1 MPSTEL
7 SNFLRV
13 ALDIQA
19 TPFSGVH
26 VADGVI
32 LATDGVML
40 VAKKYNNPVYLRGRG
55 SLSPKAAKVLEAL
68 AEATWIGSI
77 EVDGNRVTVTAQTTR
92 YDEQIGTEAAGGYCE
107 VKLPEFYCP
116 RAPVAR
122 MFATLTDEGRG
133 WQQIVENPRIKNI
146 KEWSVKEFVALVS
159 NPREGYELF
168 RLKDIDDEHW
178 YSVGQLRRGLRLFG
192 ARARLSVRRN
202 AKGWL
207 VFEDGYGHT
216 FAITPFVKHNETQ
229 R

>member
-1 MPSTEL
+1 MSSSEL
-7 SNFLRV
+7 AHFLNV
-13 ALDIQA
+13 AIDVQA
-19 TPFSGVH
+19 EPYPGVH
-26 VADGVI
+26 VDDGVI

-40 VAKKYNNPVYLRGRG
+40 VAKKYNDPVYLRGRG
-55 SLSPKAAKVLEAL
+55 SLSPKAAKVLAAL
-68 AEATWIGSI
+68 AEASNIGSI
-77 EVDGNRVTVTAQTTR
+77 EVNGNRVTATAQTTL
-92 YDEQIGTEAAGGYCE
+92 YDEHLGTEVAGGYCE

-122 MFATLTDEGRG
+122 MLGVLHDESRG
-133 WQQIVENPRIKNI
+133 WQQIVENPRIKNV

-207 VFEDGYGHT
+207 AFGDQWGYT
-216 FAITPFVKHNETQ
+216 FAVTPFVKHD
-229 R
+229 

>member
-7 SNFLRV
+7 ANFLRV
-13 ALDIQA
+13 ALDVQA
-19 TPFSGVH
+19 PPFSGIH
-26 VADGVI
+26 VADGVMA
-32 LATDGVML
+32 ATDGVML
-40 VAKKYNNPVYLRGRG
+40 VAKKFDVVFLRGEG
-55 SLSPKAAKVLEAL
+55 AISPKAVKVLAEL
-68 AEATWIGSI
+68 AEATWIGS
-77 EVDGNRVTVTAQTTR
+77 VAVVGNRVTVTAQTTR
-92 YDEQIGTEAAGGYCE
+92 YDEKAGGEVAGEYCE

-122 MFATLTDEGRG
+122 MLEVLHDESRG
-133 WQQIVENPRIKNI
+133 WQQIVENPRIKNV

-159 NPREGYELF
+159 NQREGYELF

-207 VFEDGYGHT
+207 AFSDQWGHT
-216 FAITPFVKHNETQ
+216 FAVTPFVKHN
-229 R
+229 

>member
-26 VADGVI
+26 VDDGVI

-92 YDEQIGTEAAGGYCE
+92 YDEKTSGEVAGEYCE
-107 VKLPEFYCP
+107 VTLPEFYCP

-122 MFATLTDEGRG
+122 MFATLTDESRG
-133 WQQIVENPRIKNI
+133 WETVAENPNVKVL
-146 KEWSVKEFVALVS
+146 KEMSARDYVALID
-159 NPREGYELF
+159 NPRNGGELI
-168 RLKDIDDEHW
+168 RPKADNDTHW
-178 YSVGQLRRGLRLFG
+178 YSVAQLRRGLRLFG

-207 VFEDGYGHT
+207 AFEDAYGHT
-216 FAITPFVKHNETQ
+216 FAITPFIKQN
-229 R
+229 

>member
-13 ALDIQA
+13 ALDVQA
-19 TPFSGVH
+19 TPFPGVH
-26 VADGVI
+26 VADGVAA
-32 LATDGVML
+32 ATDGVML
-40 VAKKYNNPVYLRGRG
+40 VAKKFDLVFLRGEG
-55 SLSPKAAKVLEAL
+55 AISPKAAKVLAAL

-77 EVDGNRVTVTAQTTR
+77 AVVGNRVTVTARSTR
-92 YDEQIGTEAAGGYCE
+92 YEENVGEVAGEYCE

-122 MFATLTDEGRG
+122 MLGVLTDESRG
-133 WQQIVENPRIKNI
+133 WQQIVENPNLKAL
-146 KEWSVKEFVALVS
+146 KEMSARDYVALID
-159 NPREGYELF
+159 NPRNGGELF
-168 RLKDIDDEHW
+168 RPKEIDDPHW

-207 VFEDGYGHT
+207 AFEDGYGHT
-216 FAITPFVKHNETQ
+216 FAVTPFVKHN
-229 R
+229 